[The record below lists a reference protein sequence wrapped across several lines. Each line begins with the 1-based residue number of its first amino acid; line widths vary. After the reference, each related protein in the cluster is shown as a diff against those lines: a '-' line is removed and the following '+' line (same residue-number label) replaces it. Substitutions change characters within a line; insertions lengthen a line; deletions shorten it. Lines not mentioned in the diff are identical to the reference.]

1 VETNIIMCG
10 LSEMTS
16 DLMIKR
22 LRELDTHVL
31 PMNNKS
37 IRMVTNLMVTKK
49 QSREAL
55 EQIRS
60 ILS

>member
-1 VETNIIMCG
+1 MCE

-16 DLMIKR
+16 DIMIKR

-37 IRMVTNLMVTKK
+37 FRMVTNLMVTKK